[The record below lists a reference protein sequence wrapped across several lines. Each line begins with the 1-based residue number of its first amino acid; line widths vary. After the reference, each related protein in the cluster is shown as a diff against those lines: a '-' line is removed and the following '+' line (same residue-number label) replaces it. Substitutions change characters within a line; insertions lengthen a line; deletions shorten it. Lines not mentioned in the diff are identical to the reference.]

1 MKLTDAKMDQMV
13 LSAQQFLSRILNGD
27 TIIKLTFE
35 QLASILDIAGQE
47 LKEDATAIVR
57 LQENLML
64 VGISFISLPT
74 IQKANDDQKPK
85 KFYYLFRDNHSAFED
100 AIGYSEEEFEF
111 QLKDRS
117 TTYIDIKNLERLN
130 LPIEDLAPLVC
141 KSIGH
146 SRLSTS
152 KHGKCIRC
160 QQALKSTEFTV
171 VLDQSGKVGVSAS
184 FRPIDRL
191 DWRDLVFVSP
201 KKLSHLS
208 KYKKFDKVV
217 DVHNCY
223 QLIVK
228 AEEEPA
234 LDDDQKNKLFK
245 AVTKKKER
253 SDKKSDK

>member
-13 LSAQQFLSRILNGD
+13 LSVQQFVSRILNGD

-35 QLASILDIAGQE
+35 QLASVLDISGQE
-47 LKEDATAIVR
+47 LKEDTTAIVR

-64 VGISFISLPT
+64 VGISLISLPT
-74 IQKANDDQKPK
+74 IQKASDEQKPK
-85 KFYYLFRDNHSAFED
+85 KHYYLFRDNHSAFED
-100 AIGYSEEEFEF
+100 AIGYNDEEFIF

-117 TTYIDIKNLERLN
+117 TTFVDIKNLERLN
-130 LPIEDLAPLVC
+130 LPLEDIAPMVC

-160 QQALKSTEFTV
+160 QQSLKATEFTV
-171 VLDQSGKVGVSAS
+171 VLDQSGKVGISQS

-201 KKLSHLS
+201 KKLNHLS

-217 DVHNCY
+217 DVSNCF
-223 QLIVK
+223 QLIEK
-228 AEEEPA
+228 AEEVI
-234 LDDDQKNKLFK
+234 LDDDQKSRIFK
-245 AVTKKKER
+245 SVMKKK
-253 SDKKSDK
+253 SIKDKQ